1 MLMNLRNALM
11 AGKLLPY
18 DAEVEYLEST
28 GMQWIDT
35 GVIANGEFDVEYT
48 IQTPSSTDFTLQF
61 MVGGARSA
69 SQHLNFGQYE
79 PNGRFTLGFLGNYW
93 VVATSV
99 IAANTLYTVKIHY
112 AYGSQTATINGANAT
127 SQTLTGTEALNL
139 NIYLFKRNF
148 YGASDTIPPMKG
160 RMYAFK
166 IWQNG
171 VLVRDFIPVR
181 VGQVGYMYDRV
192 SGKLFGNAGTGDFQY
207 GLDVVPVEYIE
218 SHAAEYIDTG
228 AIPDDS
234 TGIEVVHTIC
244 PDNGKDNIIFG
255 ARQDSGNTR
264 YWSDVDWGE
273 QR

>member
-166 IWQNG
+166 YG
-171 VLVRDFIPVR
+171 RTASSSATSSPCA
-181 VGQVGYMYDRV
+181 
-192 SGKLFGNAGTGDFQY
+192 SGRSATCTTACRA
-207 GLDVVPVEYIE
+207 
-218 SHAAEYIDTG
+218 SSSATRARATS
-228 AIPDDS
+228 S
-234 TGIEVVHTIC
+234 TGWTSC
-244 PDNGKDNIIFG
+244 PWSTSR
-255 ARQDSGNTR
+255 ATR
-264 YWSDVDWGE
+264 RSTSTLAQSPTTLQE
-273 QR
+273 SR